1 MTITLT
7 RDQRTFEIHQGTVAG
22 DPFLVDQWP
31 RETHQSAVDENPF
44 PPATVHPEPRSLS
57 LAGTFSSPDAMVRTE
72 PMLNARRGMIL
83 YNPYLC
89 LLSDSL
95 DDIEALR
102 IATDNRVRALT
113 RNEEDSDGEMRGLG
127 LDARSPEVS
136 RSMALAENIQA
147 LEHQATLDL
156 QREVKRSPLY
166 GWVARNKGVGA
177 KQAGRLFAVIGDPY
191 WNDLHDRPR
200 TVSELWAYAGYAVHF
215 GHADRRA
222 KGQKNN
228 WNDKA
233 KSRAFLMAQSCIK
246 RLDGEYRKVY
256 DAAREQ
262 YADAIHP
269 HDCTRCGPKGKPALE
284 GSPLSLGHQHA
295 RALRRVSKE
304 ILKDLWLEAKAI
316 HESEAV

>member
-1 MTITLT
+1 MTITELT
-7 RDQRTFEIHQGTVAG
+7 RDQTASETHIHAVAG
-22 DPFLVDQWP
+22 DPFLIDQISA
-31 RETHQSAVDENPF
+31 ETHNAGVDEIPF
-44 PPATVHPEPRSLS
+44 LPATAATESNNHS
-57 LAGTFSSPDAMVRTE
+57 LAGTLSSPDAVVRPE
-72 PMLNARRGMIL
+72 PSGDSRRGMIL

-113 RNEEDSDGEMRGLG
+113 RNEEDADGEMRGLG

-177 KQAGRLFAVIGDPY
+177 KQAGRLLAVLGDPY

-215 GHADRRA
+215 GHADRRM
-222 KGQKNN
+222 KGHKNN

-262 YADAIHP
+262 YAKSVHP
-269 HDCTRCGPKGKPALE
+269 HECVRCGPAGKPALE

-295 RALRRVSKE
+295 RALRRVAKE

-316 HESEAV
+316 HEA